1 MTVKTKVIEQKVE
14 NSSGIL
20 PVFSNVTVTYPH
32 YDIERIQE
40 QRHKQFQYVCD
51 KYKDEI
57 PPNVS
62 HNNVLLKSSTLW
74 QIDIFHE
81 GFLQNNRNRIH
92 TNESTSI
99 LAMIANLADQ
109 RSTRTLFTM
118 LFMETATI
126 HGTTKPIL

>member
-1 MTVKTKVIEQKVE
+1 MDARTKAIDQKVE
-14 NSSGIL
+14 NSSEIL

-62 HNNVLLKSSTLW
+62 HNHVLLNSALW
-74 QIDIFHE
+74 QIEFSHE

-99 LAMIANLADQ
+99 LAMLANLADQ
-109 RSTRTLFTM
+109 RSTGTL
-118 LFMETATI
+118 LPSATVVAER
-126 HGTTKPIL
+126 